1 MKKKVPSNHLSILL
15 QVGGIK
21 TTDGI
26 AKGDCLNLPGQ
37 NTLYLIIAF
46 STRKR
51 LKSKALSVTWA
62 ALEFGL
68 AKDTSLC

>member
-1 MKKKVPSNHLSILL
+1 MKKKNPSNHLSILM
-15 QVGGIK
+15 QVGRIK

-37 NTLYLIIAF
+37 NILYLIIAF
-46 STRKR
+46 STS
-51 LKSKALSVTWA
+51 KSKALSVTWA
-62 ALEFGL
+62 DLEFGL

>member
-21 TTDGI
+21 TTYGI

-37 NTLYLIIAF
+37 NNVCLIIAF
-46 STRKR
+46 STRK
-51 LKSKALSVTWA
+51 SKALNVT
-62 ALEFGL
+62 
-68 AKDTSLC
+68 